1 MHVYAVYYYQ
11 TAAKLR
17 PNDSRMWCAI
27 GACYE
32 SDGLRQPMGA
42 IRVYQRAV
50 ECGDNEGIALGRLA
64 KLHEKQRG
72 GKRRHCHL
80 RNLERLKRE
89 TGSYAE
95 TQDSIDGLLF

>member
-1 MHVYAVYYYQ
+1 MRVDINPKDYRRGYGLGQMYELISMHVYAVYYYQ

-42 IRVYQRAV
+42 IRVPKS
-50 ECGDNEGIALGRLA
+50 CGVR
-64 KLHEKQRG
+64 
-72 GKRRHCHL
+72 
-80 RNLERLKRE
+80 
-89 TGSYAE
+89 
-95 TQDSIDGLLF
+95 